1 MSTNLRLLRN
11 PFVALAPAED
21 GYLAYDASRHR
32 LHRLNA
38 AAALIVELCDGTRT
52 AAEILADVAPF
63 VAGEAGA
70 GCARWIDGALKDGLL
85 ETIEPDASGA
95 AAPAP
100 EYFSKLAS
108 RLRSKGSVRA
118 AFVCQ
123 HYATMQT
130 PDDPEQWAAL
140 GDIAHIVG
148 RREDARE
155 AYERYLELSP
165 GDAEVE
171 HILVALR
178 DAPPPP
184 RAPDECVVQLY
195 ERFAEFYERNMRG
208 DLEYCGP
215 ELIAA
220 ALNRTFGSIDATF
233 DVLELGCGTGL
244 VGKPLRARARRLVGI
259 DLSPDMVKRA
269 KATGHYD
276 ALDVAEITEWLSR
289 SADRE
294 FDLIAACDTFI
305 YFGDLRQVL
314 KPAAARLRA
323 GGRVAF
329 TVERDEGSGF
339 RLTDSGR
346 YVHSEAHIQD
356 AARDAGLVVEITDSA
371 VLRYEYGE
379 AVQALVVVLRA
390 A

>member
-1 MSTNLRLLRN
+1 METNARLLRN
-11 PFVALAPAED
+11 PLVALAPAED
-21 GYLAYDASRHR
+21 GYLAYDAAHHR

-52 AAEILADVAPF
+52 AEAILADVAPF
-63 VAGEAGA
+63 VADDASA
-70 GCARWIDGALKDGLL
+70 GCARWIAGALENGLL
-85 ETIEPDASGA
+85 EAIEPDASGA
-95 AAPAP
+95 TTPP
-100 EYFSKLAS
+100 PDYFSTLAS
-108 RLRSKGSVRA
+108 RLRSDGAVRA

-130 PDDPEQWAAL
+130 PDDPDEWAAL
-140 GDIAHIVG
+140 GEIAHIVG

-155 AYERYLELSP
+155 AFERYLELSP

-171 HILVALR
+171 HIVVSLR

-184 RAPDECVVQLY
+184 RAPDECIVQLY
-195 ERFAEFYERNMRG
+195 ARFAEFYERNMRK

-215 ELIAA
+215 ELLAS
-220 ALNRTFGSIDATF
+220 ALDATFGSTGAAL

-244 VGKPLRARARRLVGI
+244 VGKPLRSRARRLVGI
-259 DLSPDMVKRA
+259 DLSPDMVEHA
-269 KATGHYD
+269 KATGWYD
-276 ALDVAEITEWLSR
+276 VLEVAEITEWLSR
-289 SADRE
+289 SRDRE
-294 FDLIAACDTFI
+294 FDLIAAADTFI

-314 KPAAARLRA
+314 LPAGARLRP

-329 TVERDEGSGF
+329 TVERNAGNSF

-346 YVHSEAHIQD
+346 YVHSEPHIHD
-356 AARDAGLVVEITDSA
+356 AARDAGLTIESVNSA